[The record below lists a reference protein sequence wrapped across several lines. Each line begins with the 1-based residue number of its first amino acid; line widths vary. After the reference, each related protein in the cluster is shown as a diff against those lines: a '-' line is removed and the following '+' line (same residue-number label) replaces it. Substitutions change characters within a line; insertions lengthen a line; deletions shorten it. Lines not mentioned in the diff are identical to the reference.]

1 MACLR
6 TIVCVL
12 ILVGC
17 NKSENSVWKERRPNS
32 ANLPTAG
39 NAKIVDERTFE
50 EPVLGGAVDNLEQTP
65 MAISD
70 SFSRKATLRDSVRL
84 YSFPA
89 RSLKNNQRQRA
100 SLSELGHAIRAD
112 NVPKLAWKESPFDSS
127 SDHR

>member
-50 EPVLGGAVDNLEQTP
+50 EPVLGGAVDTYAVSALILNIEFRP
-65 MAISD
+65 IS
-70 SFSRKATLRDSVRL
+70 ATLLV
-84 YSFPA
+84 
-89 RSLKNNQRQRA
+89 
-100 SLSELGHAIRAD
+100 
-112 NVPKLAWKESPFDSS
+112 
-127 SDHR
+127 

>member
-6 TIVCVL
+6 AIVCVL

-17 NKSENSVWKERRPNS
+17 NKSENSAWKERRPNS
-32 ANLPTAG
+32 ANLPTPG

-50 EPVLGGAVDNLEQTP
+50 EPVLGGAIDNLEQTP

-84 YSFPA
+84 SSFPA
-89 RSLKNNQRQRA
+89 RSLQNNQHQRA

-112 NVPKLAWKESPFDSS
+112 NVPKLLWTEIR
-127 SDHR
+127 SDNSRDTR

>member
-1 MACLR
+1 M
-6 TIVCVL
+6 
-12 ILVGC
+12 GC

-89 RSLKNNQRQRA
+89 RSLKIIHESEVALACAENPTIGSNTRK
-100 SLSELGHAIRAD
+100 LSI
-112 NVPKLAWKESPFDSS
+112 NWI
-127 SDHR
+127 SDIKTINGTK